1 MMTQQR
7 TVTAVFLSPR
17 SNRKLFS
24 VDFPRDE
31 FMRIQA
37 AATQRNQTLPE
48 FFIAAI
54 DLACKKGGPFAALGR
69 RTA

>member
-1 MMTQQR
+1 
-7 TVTAVFLSPR
+7 
-17 SNRKLFS
+17 
-24 VDFPRDE
+24 VDFPRKL

-54 DLACKKGGPFAALGR
+54 ELACKKAGLFAALER
-69 RTA
+69 RAA